1 MAVFDKIASLFG
13 GGLVDSV
20 LDTVKA
26 YFPPGMTPQQ
36 EAELKLGLEKLAFEK
51 QKQADAMMADA
62 GRQVTERISLLEGTA
77 TDLRSVPFI
86 GPIMLFM
93 RGAQRP
99 VWGFATMWADAMWFS
114 GQWGSLSQQQES
126 ALWLIN
132 MLVLSFLFG
141 ERAVSNLA
149 PLVSEFIAK
158 RSGKQ

>member
-1 MAVFDKIASLFG
+1 MSLLDRISGLFG
-13 GGLVDSV
+13 GSLVDSV

-36 EAELKLGLEKLAFEK
+36 EAELKLELERLAFEK

-62 GRQVTERISLLEGTA
+62 ERQMTERISLLEGTA

-99 VWGFATMWADAMWFS
+99 VWGFAVLYSDIMWFS
-114 GQWGSLSQQQES
+114 GKWGVMTAQQES
-126 ALWLIN
+126 ALWVIN
-132 MLVLSFLFG
+132 LLVLGFIFG
-141 ERAVSNLA
+141 ERAVANLA
-149 PLVSEFIAK
+149 PVIADIMT
-158 RSGKQ
+158 RRKQ

>member
-1 MAVFDKIASLFG
+1 MSLIDKVASLFG
-13 GGLVDSV
+13 GSLVDSV
-20 LDTVKA
+20 IKA
-26 YFPPGMTPQQ
+26 VEKYLPPDMSP
-36 EAELKLGLEKLAFEK
+36 AEKASMEIELQRMAFDR
-51 QKQADAMMADA
+51 QKQAEAMMADA
-62 GRQVTERISLLEGTA
+62 ERRVTERISLLEGTA
-77 TDLRSVPFI
+77 TDLRAVPVI

-99 VWGFATMWADAMWFS
+99 VWGFATMWADGMWFS
-114 GQWGSLSQQQES
+114 GQWGALSQQQES

>member
-1 MAVFDKIASLFG
+1 MSIIDKIASLFG
-13 GGLVDSV
+13 GGLVDGV
-20 LDTVKA
+20 LKTVEKYLPPDMSQAEKA
-26 YFPPGMTPQQ
+26 EMKL
-36 EAELKLGLEKLAFEK
+36 ELQRLAFEK
-51 QKQADAMMADA
+51 QKQADYMMADA
-62 GRQVTERISLLEGTA
+62 ERRVTERISLLEGTA
-77 TDLRSVPFI
+77 TDLRSVPVI

-93 RGAQRP
+93 RGVQRP
-99 VWGFATMWADAMWFS
+99 VWGFATMWADGMWFS

-149 PLVSEFIAK
+149 PIVSEFIAK